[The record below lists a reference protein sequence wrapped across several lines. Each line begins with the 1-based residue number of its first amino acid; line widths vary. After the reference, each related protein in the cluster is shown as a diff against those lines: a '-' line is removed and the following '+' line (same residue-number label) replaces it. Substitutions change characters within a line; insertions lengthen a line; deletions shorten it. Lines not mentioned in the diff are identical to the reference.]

1 MRGIIGLSE
10 LSLGFIGCGAMGTAI
25 ISGIASNK
33 TVSPEK
39 IWVYDLE
46 KERIEYLKREFSVK
60 EASDYA
66 DICQNSNYI
75 FLAVKPAD
83 LHSLLNE
90 IKSYLNSGHLLIS
103 VIAGKTTGFIES
115 ALEGQAKVI
124 RLMPNTPCLIGEGV
138 VAISPGSKATAEQLQ
153 QVESLVS
160 TLGITIQTE
169 EKKLDA
175 ITAVS
180 GSGPGYAY
188 LFMEAMVDG
197 GVNAGLDRNTAEK
210 LVAQTFLGAARM
222 AQSTGKSF
230 GELKN
235 SVTSPGGTTIAAI
248 KHMEKNSLRG
258 IAMDAVEIAAQKAK
272 KLSQEDD

>member
-1 MRGIIGLSE
+1 MSE
-10 LSLGFIGCGAMGTAI
+10 VSLGFIGCGAMGTAI

-33 TVSPEK
+33 TVSPET

-258 IAMDAVEIAAQKAK
+258 IAMDAVEIAALKAK